1 MKHEVLICEADGLQ
15 AQYLLQLYQQ
25 AGFAVQVF
33 SSYLQLKRAAVLT
46 PESPLAILLNVT
58 PPPEKTFERCQQL
71 HRTLPF
77 ASVLL
82 LSHYQD
88 HAYCQAAFE
97 AGADDYLLMPFQSQE
112 LIARTRAHLLR
123 THTIVN
129 ATLRGKPAEEA
140 IMSFGPVELLPA
152 LRQVCWD
159 GSRVTL
165 TETEFK
171 LLHFLCRHANH
182 EVTRAQLYQWV
193 WQAKAPEGSRRLD
206 NFVLGLR
213 KKLPSSPQLELV
225 TCYGGGYCLRLG

>member
-1 MKHEVLICEADGLQ
+1 MMPVVLICESDSLQ
-15 AQYLLQLYQQ
+15 AQYLQQLYTQ
-25 AGFAVQVF
+25 AGFVVQVF
-33 SSYLQLKRAAVLT
+33 SSYLQLKRVAAQT
-46 PESPLAILLNVT
+46 PELPQAILLNLV
-58 PPPEKTFERCQQL
+58 PPLEKTFDRCQQL
-71 HRTLPF
+71 HHTLPF

-88 HAYCQAAFE
+88 HAYCQAAFD
-97 AGADDYLLMPFQSQE
+97 AGADDYLLMPFQPQE

-129 ATLRGKPAEEA
+129 ATLQGKPAEAA
-140 IMSFGPVELLPA
+140 ILSFGHIELWPA

-159 GSRVTL
+159 GNRVKL

-213 KKLPSSPQLELV
+213 KKLPPSPLLELV
-225 TCYGGGYCLRLG
+225 TCYGGGYRLRLG